1 MATVELSE
9 ETNSDFERIL
19 AHLEEHEVERP
30 WARIEEIIATLD
42 VLATSPYIG
51 RPGADGLGLE
61 EHGEVFQ
68 RELVIGRRSHGY
80 IARYAYDPVRDLVQI
95 FAIRHQRE
103 GDR

>member
-30 WARIEEIIATLD
+30 LARIEEIIAALD

-51 RPGADGLGLE
+51 RPVADG
-61 EHGEVFQ
+61 Q

-103 GDR
+103 GGR

>member
-30 WARIEEIIATLD
+30 LARIEEIIAALD

-51 RPGADGLGLE
+51 RPVSDG
-61 EHGEVFQ
+61 Q